1 MSLSNRR
8 RADTDGQAGRI
19 SLATVLSLVAIAGI
33 AVFCALVF
41 VRLSKMESQLTRIT
55 DEMET
60 VEQKS
65 EEASRDS
72 QAARLRAAQ
81 AEENAL
87 EAARVRSEA
96 EQEKLRAEAQ
106 AESAESELAS
116 LRIEAEEMRRKQ
128 EAELDR
134 LQKAL
139 SRVVETRRTAL
150 GLVMSLGSESIKFD
164 FDQARLKPENRELLS
179 RIAGI
184 LLTSSDY
191 RIDVYGHTDDVGT
204 EEYNQGLSERRAQAV
219 RDYLVEAG
227 VDPAIISTEGYGKSR
242 PRAEGIDEQARSRNR
257 RVEIAVVN
265 TRIVE
270 VQAAGEQ
277 VERASP

>member
-1 MSLSNRR
+1 MISSNPRR
-8 RADTDGQAGRI
+8 ETTYGQAGRI
-19 SLATVLSLVAIAGI
+19 SMVSMLSLVAIVGI
-33 AVFCALVF
+33 VLFCALVF
-41 VRLSKMESQLTRIT
+41 VRLSKMETQLTRIG
-55 DEMET
+55 DEMKT
-60 VEQKS
+60 AGQKS
-65 EEASRDS
+65 EEASREAN
-72 QAARLRAAQ
+72 AARLRASQ

-96 EQEKLRAEAQ
+96 EQEKLRFEAQ
-106 AESAESELAS
+106 AQSAESELSS
-116 LRIEAEEMRRKQ
+116 LRTEAEEMRRKQ

-134 LQKAL
+134 LEKAL

-150 GLVMSLGSESIKFD
+150 GVVMSLGNESIKFD

-184 LLTSSDY
+184 LLTSADY

-204 EEYNQGLSERRAQAV
+204 EEYNQSLSERRAQAV

-270 VQAAGEQ
+270 LQTAGS
-277 VERASP
+277 R